1 MLIARELISRYGHAG
16 RKLLMQFVK
25 ASTKL
30 ANSVNRIKFLLN
42 CRRCKVVPR
51 RLNYQLHLNM
61 DNYISS
67 RELEKVIFK
76 HKIRILSILVADAKR
91 TNATLKKKKRFLI
104 AKMVETFSGEDFDRV
119 KDFVDTKV
127 LKVFTNTKHEFA
139 ENRYLTERRR
149 QQLSAELGLNE
160 AQIKIWF
167 QNKRAKIKK
176 SSGHKN
182 PLALQLMAQGLYNH
196 STVPLTR
203 EEEELQEMQAAAAAA
218 AESRMGSS
226 D

>member
-16 RKLLMQFVK
+16 RKLLMQFLK

-51 RLNYQLHLNM
+51 CLNYQLHLNM

-127 LKVFTNTKHEFA
+127 LKVFTNTK
-139 ENRYLTERRR
+139 L
-149 QQLSAELGLNE
+149 
-160 AQIKIWF
+160 
-167 QNKRAKIKK
+167 
-176 SSGHKN
+176 
-182 PLALQLMAQGLYNH
+182 
-196 STVPLTR
+196 
-203 EEEELQEMQAAAAAA
+203 
-218 AESRMGSS
+218 
-226 D
+226 